1 MPGYNIRKQDW
12 YDLSVSVSA
21 MRFFNLLE
29 SFLFSTRKKR
39 VDFYLF
45 VIFIVALW
53 AARKP
58 FNAWLVEIMGERMST
73 VASFFV
79 EYPCLLY
86 CLCTLIALGTVLYV
100 LNHLQDHY
108 RSRRS
113 MMVIL
118 LLANVLIASAGFWDY
133 VSVVGRLSLLHL
145 LLVCLLLAFISV
157 CIVFRRR
164 SKSDPKLSGHQFTI
178 DSVDSLDKESL
189 DKNRLVYADYLVDR
203 ILGTKLGDE
212 SFSVGISGEWGT
224 GKTSFLNVVA
234 GALEKFLP
242 EKVATLV
249 WFKPWDSSSPRQ
261 IVTDFFNLLVEKIG
275 PQYSVAR
282 KPMLKYAELL
292 KAFDAQKPIVYF
304 ADVYDKHR
312 ERSIDSLKSVISG
325 YLKSYGKIISVL
337 IDDMDRLSGD
347 EIAEVLRL
355 IRNTADFPNIV
366 YITAY
371 DKGYVEAQLQ
381 KKGIPNPGIYIEKF
395 FSVEFALPKLEDY
408 YQYNVFAQ
416 EVHKMCSEAVI
427 IGYVDRM
434 PDQTQQFLC
443 SAFHNFRQVKR
454 FARIFVHDAEFFN
467 TKFDIVQHLSLDDF
481 LLLNILHYTDSGLYM
496 MLEFHQFDLMVRGK
510 DIWKGFYP
518 LKLRPRVFDPN
529 EKENPLIPSFKGTPI
544 TGMSKDIL
552 EYLFS
557 LNDKKN
563 ARNLVNQETYPLYF
577 SLDINGRHVSVWD
590 VRKLITGDGDL
601 NAIFQKWDEEDK
613 LNSVYYHLLSF
624 KAAAMDDHCVKRYL
638 SLVIKLMP
646 NLRNAQAVIDSGL
659 LAANHPSANIEELRR
674 FVVHEFEEMI
684 DNVSMDDLMN
694 SAHTYIARTLVH
706 LYELEMNE
714 EYKNGDEGKTLVGS
728 MATAVHLLEKNFT
741 RFVSVTVPNTDELFR
756 DNSFFQDL
764 VQANVLV
771 VDTDDGTM
779 IGPNLIARTILA
791 YCVDHKGQKRQEA
804 ASKYSFPS
812 DWSIEYEDGILEN
825 LQEKKEHVF
834 GRGDLYNKLLESAFT
849 E

>member
-1 MPGYNIRKQDW
+1 MSCLKKILKALN
-12 YDLSVSVSA
+12 
-21 MRFFNLLE
+21 
-29 SFLFSTRKKR
+29 SFLFSTRRKR
-39 VDFYLF
+39 VDLYLF
-45 VIFIVALW
+45 VLLIVALW
-53 AARKP
+53 AGCGP
-58 FNAWLVEIMGERMST
+58 FNAWLVESFGEKMAAAST
-73 VASFFV
+73 LLS
-79 EYPCLLY
+79 ENPWLLY
-86 CLCTLIALGTVLYV
+86 CLCALLVLGTGLFV
-100 LNHLQDHY
+100 LNHIEDHY

-113 MMVIL
+113 MMFIL
-118 LLANVLIASAGFWDY
+118 LLANIFIASSGYWDY
-133 VSVVGRLSLLHL
+133 VFVIGPFSLLHL
-145 LLVCLLLAFISV
+145 LLICLLLAFISV
-157 CIVFRRR
+157 CIVFQRK
-164 SKSDPKLSGHQFTI
+164 SKSAQELTGRHFTI
-178 DSVDSLDKESL
+178 DAVDSAAGEDL
-189 DKNRLVYADYLVDR
+189 DKNRLGYADYLVDR
-203 ILGTKLGDE
+203 ILGTEFGDE

-224 GKTSFLNVVA
+224 GKTTFLNAVA
-234 GALEKFLP
+234 SSLEKYFP
-242 EKVATLV
+242 ERVATIV
-249 WFKPWDSSSPRQ
+249 WFRPWDSSSPKQ
-261 IVTDFFNLLVEKIG
+261 IVTDFFNVLVDKIG
-275 PQYSVAR
+275 PQYSVVR

-292 KAFDAQKPIVYF
+292 KALDTKKPIVYL
-304 ADVYDKHR
+304 ADVYDKHK
-312 ERSIDSLKSVISG
+312 EHSINSLKSVIST
-325 YLKSYGKIISVL
+325 YLKSYGKIIPVL

-371 DKGYVEAQLQ
+371 DKCYVEAQLQ

-416 EVHKMCSEAVI
+416 EVHKMCSEPVI
-427 IGYVDRM
+427 ISYVDRM
-434 PDQTQQFLC
+434 PGRTQQFLC

-467 TKFDIVQHLSLDDF
+467 TKFGIVQHLSLDDF
-481 LLLNILHYTDSGLYM
+481 LLLNILHYTDSGLYT
-496 MLEFHQFDLMVRGK
+496 MLELHQFDLMVLGK

-529 EKENPLIPSFKGTPI
+529 EKVNPLIPSFKGTPI

-601 NAIFQKWDEEDK
+601 NATFQKWYEEDK

-624 KAAAMDDHCVKRYL
+624 RAAAMDEHCVKRYL

-646 NLRNAQAVIDSGL
+646 NLRNAQAVIDRGL
-659 LAANHPSANIEELRR
+659 LAANHPAANIEELRR
-674 FVVHEFEEMI
+674 FVVHEFEAMI

-714 EYKNGDEGKTLVGS
+714 EYKNGAEGKTLVGS
-728 MATAVHLLEKNFT
+728 MATAVLLLEKNFT

-756 DNSFFQDL
+756 DNSYFQEL
-764 VQANVLV
+764 VKSNVLV
-771 VDTDDGTM
+771 VDTEDGPF
-779 IGPNLIARTILA
+779 IGSNLIADAILA
-791 YCVDHKGQKRQEA
+791 YCTAHKGHKKQEA
-804 ASKYSFPS
+804 ALKYSLPP
-812 DWSIEYEDGILEN
+812 DTPVQYEDDIMEN
-825 LQEKKEHVF
+825 LLEKKESVF
-834 GRGDLYNKLLESAFT
+834 GHGDLYKKLLESAFT

>member
-1 MPGYNIRKQDW
+1 M
-12 YDLSVSVSA
+12 
-21 MRFFNLLE
+21 LE

-45 VIFIVALW
+45 VILIVALW

-58 FNAWLVEIMGERMST
+58 FNAWLVEITGERMST
-73 VASFFV
+73 AASFFV
-79 EYPCLLY
+79 EYPWLLY
-86 CLCTLIALGTVLYV
+86 CLCTLIVLGTVLYV

-145 LLVCLLLAFISV
+145 LLVCLLLAFLSV

-164 SKSDPKLSGHQFTI
+164 SKSDPELSGHRFTI
-178 DSVDSLDKESL
+178 DSVDSLDKEGL
-189 DKNRLVYADYLVDR
+189 DKNRLAYADYLVDR
-203 ILGTKLGDE
+203 ILGTKLGEE

-224 GKTSFLNVVA
+224 GKTTFLNVVA

-261 IVTDFFNLLVEKIG
+261 IVTDFFNQLVEKIG
-275 PQYSVAR
+275 PQYSVVR

-292 KAFDAQKPIVYF
+292 KAFDAKKPIVYF

-312 ERSIDSLKSVISG
+312 DRSIDSLKSVISG
-325 YLKSYGKIISVL
+325 YLKSYGKIIPVL
-337 IDDMDRLSGD
+337 IDDMDRLSGE

-355 IRNTADFPNIV
+355 IRNTADFPNVV
-366 YITAY
+366 YVTAY

-416 EVHKMCSEAVI
+416 EVHKMCSEPAIVN
-427 IGYVDRM
+427 YADRM
-434 PDQTQQFLC
+434 PGKTQQFLC

-467 TKFDIVQHLSLDDF
+467 TKFGLVQHLSLDDF
-481 LLLNILHYTDSGLYM
+481 LLLKILHYTDSALYT
-496 MLEFHQFDLMVRGK
+496 MLELQQYDLMVRGK

-518 LKLRPRVFDPN
+518 LKLRPQVFDSN
-529 EKENPLIPSFKGTPI
+529 EKETPLIPSFKGNPI
-544 TGMSKDIL
+544 TGLSKEIL

-557 LNDKKN
+557 LNDGKN
-563 ARNLVNQETYPLYF
+563 ARNLVNHETYPLYF
-577 SLDINGRHVSVWD
+577 ALDINGRHVSVLD
-590 VRKLITGDGDL
+590 VWKLITGDGDL
-601 NAIFQKWDEEDK
+601 AATFQKWDEENN

-624 KAAAMDDHCVKRYL
+624 RPGAMDEHAVKRYL
-638 SLVIKLMP
+638 SLVIKLIPSLMNP
-646 NLRNAQAVIDSGL
+646 LAIIDRSL
-659 LAANHPSANIEELRR
+659 FVVNHPTADVEELQR
-674 FVVHEFEEMI
+674 FVVSEFETMI
-684 DNVSMDDLMN
+684 DNVSTDDMMN
-694 SAHTYIARTLVH
+694 SAHTSIAHALVYI
-706 LYELEMNE
+706 YELEMNE
-714 EYKNGDEGKTLVGS
+714 EHENGAEGKTLVGS
-728 MATAVHLLEKNFT
+728 MATAKHLLEKNFAQ
-741 RFVSVTVPNTDELFR
+741 FVSVTVPDTDELFR
-756 DNSFFQDL
+756 DNSYFQEL
-764 VQANVLV
+764 VKSNVLV
-771 VDTDDGTM
+771 VDTEDGPF
-779 IGPNLIARTILA
+779 IGSNLIADAILA
-791 YCVDHKGQKRQEA
+791 YCTAHKGHKKQEA
-804 ASKYSFPS
+804 ALKYSLPP
-812 DWSIEYEDGILEN
+812 DTPVQYEDDIMEN
-825 LQEKKEHVF
+825 LLEKKESVF
-834 GRGDLYNKLLESAFT
+834 GHGDLYKKLLESAFT

>member
-1 MPGYNIRKQDW
+1 MSYLVELK
-12 YDLSVSVSA
+12 
-21 MRFFNLLE
+21 
-29 SFLFSTRKKR
+29 SFLFSTRRKR
-39 VDFYLF
+39 VDLYLF
-45 VIFIVALW
+45 ILLIVALW
-53 AARKP
+53 AGRSP
-58 FNAWLVEIMGERMST
+58 FNAWLVETVGERMST
-73 VASFFV
+73 VSAFLG
-79 EYPCLLY
+79 EYPWLLF
-86 CLCTLIALGTVLYV
+86 CLCVLICLGTGLYI
-100 LNHLQDHY
+100 LNHIQDHY

-133 VSVVGRLSLLHL
+133 VLVVGRFSLLHL
-145 LLVCLLLAFISV
+145 LLICLLLAFISV
-157 CIVFRRR
+157 CIVFQRK
-164 SKSDPKLSGHQFTI
+164 SKSAQELTGRHFTI
-178 DSVDSLDKESL
+178 DAVDSAAGEDL
-189 DKNRLVYADYLVDR
+189 DKNRLGYADYLVDR
-203 ILGTKLGDE
+203 ILGTEFGDE

-224 GKTSFLNVVA
+224 GKTTFLNAVA
-234 GALEKFLP
+234 SSLEKYFP
-242 EKVATLV
+242 ERVATIV
-249 WFKPWDSSSPRQ
+249 WFRPWDSSSPKQ
-261 IVTDFFNLLVEKIG
+261 IVTDFFNVLVDKIG
-275 PQYSVAR
+275 PQYSVVR

-292 KAFDAQKPIVYF
+292 KALDTKTPIVYL
-304 ADVYDKHR
+304 ADVYDKHK
-312 ERSIDSLKSVISG
+312 EHSINSLKSVIST
-325 YLKSYGKIISVL
+325 YLKSYGKIIPVL
-337 IDDMDRLSGD
+337 IDDMDRLSGE

-416 EVHKMCSEAVI
+416 EVHKMCSEPVI
-427 IGYVDRM
+427 ISYVDRM
-434 PDQTQQFLC
+434 PDRTQQFLC

-454 FARIFVHDAEFFN
+454 FARIFVHDVEFFN
-467 TKFDIVQHLSLDDF
+467 TKFGLVQHLSLDDF
-481 LLLNILHYTDSGLYM
+481 FLLKILHYTDSALYT
-496 MLEFHQFDLMVRGK
+496 MLELRQYDLMVRGK

-518 LKLRPRVFDPN
+518 LELRPRVFDAN
-529 EKENPLIPSFKGTPI
+529 EKENPMIPSFKGTPI
-544 TGMSKDIL
+544 AGLSKDIL

-557 LNDKKN
+557 LNDAKN
-563 ARNLVNQETYPLYF
+563 ARNLVNHETYPLYF
-577 SLDINGRHVSVWD
+577 ALDINGRHVSVLD

-601 NAIFQKWDEEDK
+601 NATFQKWDEEDK

-624 KAAAMDDHCVKRYL
+624 RAAAMDENCVKRYL

-646 NLRNAQAVIDSGL
+646 NLRNAQAVIDRGL
-659 LAANHPSANIEELRR
+659 LAANHPAANIEELRR
-674 FVVHEFEEMI
+674 FVVHEFEAMI

-714 EYKNGDEGKTLVGS
+714 EYKNGAEGKTLVGS
-728 MATAVHLLEKNFT
+728 MATAVLLLEKNFT

-779 IGPNLIARTILA
+779 TGPNLIANTILA
-791 YCVDHKGQKRQEA
+791 YCVDHKGQKRQKA
-804 ASKYSFPS
+804 ASKYSLPS
-812 DWSIEYEDGILEN
+812 DWPIEYEDDKLED

-834 GRGDLYNKLLESAFT
+834 GSGDLYNKLLESAFT

>member
-1 MPGYNIRKQDW
+1 
-12 YDLSVSVSA
+12 
-21 MRFFNLLE
+21 MRFFNVLE

-45 VIFIVALW
+45 VILIVALW

-58 FNAWLVEIMGERMST
+58 FNAWLVEITGERMST
-73 VASFFV
+73 AASFFV
-79 EYPCLLY
+79 EYPWLLY
-86 CLCTLIALGTVLYV
+86 CLCTLIVLGTGLYV

-145 LLVCLLLAFISV
+145 LLVCLLLAFLSV

-164 SKSDPKLSGHQFTI
+164 SKSDPELSGHRFTI
-178 DSVDSLDKESL
+178 DSVDSLDKVGL
-189 DKNRLVYADYLVDR
+189 DKNRLAYADYLVDR
-203 ILGTKLGDE
+203 ILGTKIGEE

-224 GKTSFLNVVA
+224 GKTTFLNVVA

-249 WFKPWDSSSPRQ
+249 WFKPWDSSSPWQ
-261 IVTDFFNLLVEKIG
+261 IVTDFFSQLVEKIG
-275 PQYSVAR
+275 PQYSVVR

-292 KAFDAQKPIVYF
+292 KAFDAKKPIVYF

-325 YLKSYGKIISVL
+325 YLKSYGKIIPVL

-416 EVHKMCSEAVI
+416 EVHKMCSEPVI
-427 IGYVDRM
+427 ISYVDRI
-434 PDQTQQFLC
+434 PDRTQQFLC
-443 SAFHNFRQVKR
+443 LAFHNFRQVKR

-467 TKFDIVQHLSLDDF
+467 TKFGIVQHLSLDDF
-481 LLLNILHYTDSGLYM
+481 FLLKILHYTDSALYT
-496 MLEFHQFDLMVRGK
+496 MLELRQYDLMVRGK

-518 LKLRPRVFDPN
+518 LELRPRVFDAN
-529 EKENPLIPSFKGTPI
+529 EKENPMIPSFKGTPI
-544 TGMSKDIL
+544 AGLSKDIL

-557 LNDKKN
+557 LNDAKN
-563 ARNLVNQETYPLYF
+563 ARNLVNHETYPLYF
-577 SLDINGRHVSVWD
+577 ALDINGRHVTVLD
-590 VRKLITGDGDL
+590 VRKLIAGDGDL
-601 NAIFQKWDEEDK
+601 GTTFQKWEGEDK
-613 LNSVYYHLLSF
+613 LNSVYYNLLSF
-624 KAAAMDDHCVKRYL
+624 RPEAMDEHTVKCYL
-638 SLVIKLMP
+638 SLVIKLIP
-646 NLRNAQAVIDSGL
+646 YLRNPRVIIDRSL
-659 LAANHPSANIEELRR
+659 YAANHPAADIEELQR
-674 FVVHEFEEMI
+674 FVVSEFETMI
-684 DNVSMDDLMN
+684 DNVSTDDMMN
-694 SAHTYIARTLVH
+694 SAHTSIAHALVYI
-706 LYELEMNE
+706 YELEMNE
-714 EYKNGDEGKTLVGS
+714 EHENGAEGKTLVGS
-728 MATAVHLLEKNFT
+728 MATAKHLLEKNFAQ
-741 RFVSVTVPNTDELFR
+741 FVSVTVPDTDELFR
-756 DNSFFQDL
+756 DNSYFQEL
-764 VQANVLV
+764 VKSNVLV
-771 VDTDDGTM
+771 VDTEDGPF
-779 IGPNLIARTILA
+779 IGSNLIADAILA
-791 YCVDHKGQKRQEA
+791 YCTAHKGHKKQEA
-804 ASKYSFPS
+804 ALKYSLPP
-812 DWSIEYEDGILEN
+812 DTPVQYEDDIMEN
-825 LQEKKEHVF
+825 LLEKKESVF
-834 GRGDLYNKLLESAFT
+834 GHGDLYKKLLESAFT

>member
-1 MPGYNIRKQDW
+1 MSYLVELK
-12 YDLSVSVSA
+12 
-21 MRFFNLLE
+21 
-29 SFLFSTRKKR
+29 SFLFSTRRKR
-39 VDFYLF
+39 VDLYLF
-45 VIFIVALW
+45 ILLIVALW
-53 AARKP
+53 AGRSP
-58 FNAWLVEIMGERMST
+58 FNAWLVETVGERMST
-73 VASFFV
+73 VSAFLG
-79 EYPCLLY
+79 EYPWLLF
-86 CLCTLIALGTVLYV
+86 CLCVLICLGTGLYI
-100 LNHLQDHY
+100 LNHIQDHY

-118 LLANVLIASAGFWDY
+118 LLANIFMASAGYWDY
-133 VSVVGRLSLLHL
+133 VLVVGRLSLLHL
-145 LLVCLLLAFISV
+145 LLICLLLAFISV
-157 CIVFRRR
+157 CIVFQRK
-164 SKSDPKLSGHQFTI
+164 SKSAQKLTGRHFTI
-178 DSVDSLDKESL
+178 DAVDSAAGEDL
-189 DKNRLVYADYLVDR
+189 DKNRLGYADYLVDR
-203 ILGTKLGDE
+203 ILGTKLGEE

-224 GKTSFLNVVA
+224 GKTTFLNVVA

-261 IVTDFFNLLVEKIG
+261 IVTDFFNQLVEKIG
-275 PQYSVAR
+275 PQYSVVR

-292 KAFDAQKPIVYF
+292 KAFDAKKPIVYF

-325 YLKSYGKIISVL
+325 YLKSYGKIIPVL

-395 FSVEFALPKLEDY
+395 FSIEFALPKLEDY

-416 EVHKMCSEAVI
+416 EVHKMCSEPVI
-427 IGYVDRM
+427 ISYVDRM
-434 PDQTQQFLC
+434 PDWTQQFLC

-467 TKFDIVQHLSLDDF
+467 TKFGIVQHLSLDDF
-481 LLLNILHYTDSGLYM
+481 LLLNILHYTDSGLYT
-496 MLEFHQFDLMVRGK
+496 MLELHQFDLMVLGK

-529 EKENPLIPSFKGTPI
+529 EKVNPLIPSFKGTPI

-601 NAIFQKWDEEDK
+601 NATFQKWDEEDK
-613 LNSVYYHLLSF
+613 LNSVYYHFLSF
-624 KAAAMDDHCVKRYL
+624 RAAAMDEHCVKRYL
-638 SLVIKLMP
+638 SLVIKLIP
-646 NLRNAQAVIDSGL
+646 YLRNPRVIIDRSL
-659 LAANHPSANIEELRR
+659 YAANHPAADIEELQR
-674 FVVHEFEEMI
+674 FVVSEFETMI
-684 DNVSMDDLMN
+684 DNVSTDDMMN
-694 SAHTYIARTLVH
+694 SAHTSIAHALVYI
-706 LYELEMNE
+706 YELEMNE
-714 EYKNGDEGKTLVGS
+714 EHENGAEGKTLVGS
-728 MATAVHLLEKNFT
+728 MATAKHLLEKNFAQ
-741 RFVSVTVPNTDELFR
+741 FVSVTVPDTDELFR
-756 DNSFFQDL
+756 DNSYFQEL
-764 VQANVLV
+764 VKSNVLV
-771 VDTDDGTM
+771 VDTEDGPF
-779 IGPNLIARTILA
+779 IGSNLIADAILA
-791 YCVDHKGQKRQEA
+791 YCTAHKGHKKQEA
-804 ASKYSFPS
+804 ALKYSLPP
-812 DWSIEYEDGILEN
+812 DTPVQYEDDIMEN
-825 LQEKKEHVF
+825 LLEKKESVF
-834 GRGDLYNKLLESAFT
+834 GHGDLYKKLLESAFT

>member
-1 MPGYNIRKQDW
+1 MKVAIAF
-12 YDLSVSVSA
+12 SV
-21 MRFFNLLE
+21 LK
-29 SFLFSTRKKR
+29 SFLFSTRRER
-39 VDFYLF
+39 VVFYLF
-45 VIFIVALW
+45 VILIVALW
-53 AARKP
+53 TARKP
-58 FNAWLVEIMGERMST
+58 FNAWLAETVGERMTAVS
-73 VASFFV
+73 AFFV
-79 EYPCLLY
+79 EYPWLLY
-86 CLCTLIALGTVLYV
+86 CLCALIVLGTALYV

-118 LLANVLIASAGFWDY
+118 LLANLFMASAGYWDY
-133 VSVVGRLSLLHL
+133 VPVVGRFSLLHL
-145 LLVCLLLAFISV
+145 LLVCLLLAFLSV
-157 CIVFRRR
+157 CMVFRREN
-164 SKSDPKLSGHQFTI
+164 KSVPELSGHRFTI

-189 DKNRLVYADYLVDR
+189 DKNRLAYAEYLVDR
-203 ILGTKLGDE
+203 ILGTELGDE

-224 GKTSFLNVVA
+224 GKTTFLNAVA
-234 GALEKFLP
+234 GSLEKFFP

-249 WFKPWDSSSPRQ
+249 WFKPWDSYSTRQ
-261 IVTDFFNLLVEKIG
+261 IVTDFFNLLVEKIAL
-275 PQYSVAR
+275 QYSVVR

-292 KAFDAQKPIVYF
+292 KALDAKKPIVYL
-304 ADVYDKHR
+304 ADVYDKHQ
-312 ERSIDSLKSVISG
+312 ERSIDSLKSVISD
-325 YLKSYGKIISVL
+325 YLKSYGKIIPVL

-416 EVHKMCSEAVI
+416 EVHKMCSELAI
-427 IGYVDRM
+427 INYVDRM
-434 PDQTQQFLC
+434 PGRTQQFLC

-467 TKFDIVQHLSLDDF
+467 TKFGIVQHLSLDDF
-481 LLLNILHYTDSGLYM
+481 LLLKILHYTDSGLYT
-496 MLEFHQFDLMVRGK
+496 MLELHQYDLMVRGK

-529 EKENPLIPSFKGTPI
+529 EKENPLIPSFKGSPI

-552 EYLFS
+552 EYLFT

-563 ARNLVNQETYPLYF
+563 TRNLVNHETYPLYYA
-577 SLDINGRHVSVWD
+577 LDINGRHVSVLD
-590 VRKLITGDGDL
+590 VRKLITGDEDL
-601 NAIFQKWDEEDK
+601 NAAFQKWDGEDK

-624 KAAAMDDHCVKRYL
+624 RPGAMDEHTVRRYL
-638 SLVIKLMP
+638 SLVIKLIP
-646 NLRNAQAVIDSGL
+646 RLLNSRTIIDKSFL
-659 LAANHPSANIEELRR
+659 VANHQTAIIEALRS
-674 FVVHEFEEMI
+674 FVINEFESMI
-684 DNVSMDDLMN
+684 DNVSAEEMMH
-694 SAHTYIARTLVH
+694 SAHTYIAQALVYI
-706 LYELEMNE
+706 YELEMNE
-714 EYKNGDEGKTLVGS
+714 EQDNGAEGKTLVGS
-728 MATAVHLLEKNFT
+728 MATAVHLLEKNFIQ
-741 RFVSVTVPNTDELFR
+741 FVSDTVPNTDELFR

-771 VDTDDGTM
+771 VDTDEGTM
-779 IGPNLIARTILA
+779 TGPNLIADAVLA
-791 YCVDHKGQKRQEA
+791 YCVEHKGHKKQEA
-804 ASKYSFPS
+804 ASKYSLPQ
-812 DWSIEYEDGILEN
+812 DWPIEYEDDKLEE
-825 LQEKKEHVF
+825 LQDKKESVF
-834 GRGDLYNKLLESAFT
+834 GNGDLYEKLMESAFT

>member
-1 MPGYNIRKQDW
+1 
-12 YDLSVSVSA
+12 
-21 MRFFNLLE
+21 MRFFNVLE

-45 VIFIVALW
+45 VILIVALW

-58 FNAWLVEIMGERMST
+58 FNAWLVEITGERMST
-73 VASFFV
+73 AASFFV
-79 EYPCLLY
+79 EYPWLLY
-86 CLCTLIALGTVLYV
+86 CLCTLIVLGTGLYV

-145 LLVCLLLAFISV
+145 LLVCLLLAFLSV

-164 SKSDPKLSGHQFTI
+164 SKSDPELSGHRFTI
-178 DSVDSLDKESL
+178 DSVDSLDKEGL
-189 DKNRLVYADYLVDR
+189 DKNRLAYADYLVDR
-203 ILGTKLGDE
+203 ILGTKLGEE

-224 GKTSFLNVVA
+224 GKTTFLNVVA

-261 IVTDFFNLLVEKIG
+261 IVTDFFNQLVEKIG
-275 PQYSVAR
+275 PQYSVVR

-292 KAFDAQKPIVYF
+292 KAFDAKKPIVYF

-325 YLKSYGKIISVL
+325 YLKSYGKIIPVL

-416 EVHKMCSEAVI
+416 EVHKMCSEPVI
-427 IGYVDRM
+427 ISYVDRM
-434 PDQTQQFLC
+434 PGRTQQFLC

-467 TKFDIVQHLSLDDF
+467 TKFGIVQHLSLDDF
-481 LLLNILHYTDSGLYM
+481 LLLNILHYTDSGLYT
-496 MLEFHQFDLMVRGK
+496 MLELHQFDLMVRDK

-529 EKENPLIPSFKGTPI
+529 EKVNPLIPSFKGTPI

-601 NAIFQKWDEEDK
+601 NATFQKWDEEDK

-624 KAAAMDDHCVKRYL
+624 RAAAMDEHCVKRYL

-646 NLRNAQAVIDSGL
+646 NLRNAQAVIDKVL
-659 LAANHPSANIEELRR
+659 LAANHPAANIEELRR
-674 FVVHEFEEMI
+674 FVVHEFEAMI

-714 EYKNGDEGKTLVGS
+714 EYKNGAEGKTLVGS
-728 MATAVHLLEKNFT
+728 MATAVLLLEKNFT

-779 IGPNLIARTILA
+779 TSPNLIANTILA
-791 YCVDHKGQKRQEA
+791 YCVDHKGHKRQKA
-804 ASKYSFPS
+804 ASKYSLPS
-812 DWSIEYEDGILEN
+812 DWPIEYEDDKLED

-834 GRGDLYNKLLESAFT
+834 GSGDLYNKLLESAFT

>member
-1 MPGYNIRKQDW
+1 MRY
-12 YDLSVSVSA
+12 LSE
-21 MRFFNLLE
+21 LK
-29 SFLFSTRKKR
+29 SFLFSTRRKR

-45 VIFIVALW
+45 VILIVALW
-53 AARKP
+53 AAYKP
-58 FNAWLVEIMGERMST
+58 LNAWLVETMGERMST
-73 VASFFV
+73 VSAFFV
-79 EYPCLLY
+79 EYPWLLY
-86 CLCTLIALGTVLYV
+86 CLCALIVLGTALYV

-108 RSRRS
+108 RSRKS

-133 VSVVGRLSLLHL
+133 FPVVGHFSLLHL
-145 LLVCLLLAFISV
+145 LLVCLLLAFLSI
-157 CIVFRRR
+157 CIVFRYG
-164 SKSDPKLSGHQFTI
+164 SKSDPELSGRRFTI

-189 DKNRLVYADYLVDR
+189 DKNRLAYADYLVDR
-203 ILGTKLGDE
+203 ILGTELGDE

-224 GKTSFLNVVA
+224 GKTTFLNAVA
-234 GALEKFLP
+234 GSLEKFLP
-242 EKVATLV
+242 EKVATLL
-249 WFKPWDSSSPRQ
+249 WFKPWDSSSSKQ

-275 PQYSVAR
+275 PQYSVVR

-292 KAFDAQKPIVYF
+292 KALDAKKPIVYLV
-304 ADVYDKHR
+304 DVYYKYQ
-312 ERSIDSLKSVISG
+312 ERSINSLKSVISD
-325 YLKSYGKIISVL
+325 YLKSYGKIIPVL

-366 YITAY
+366 YVTAY

-381 KKGIPNPGIYIEKF
+381 KKGIPKPGFYIEKF

-416 EVHKMCSEAVI
+416 EVHKMCSEPVI
-427 IGYVDRM
+427 VSYVDRM
-434 PDQTQQFLC
+434 PGRTQQFLC
-443 SAFHNFRQVKR
+443 TAFHNFRQVKR

-467 TKFDIVQHLSLDDF
+467 TKYGIVQHLSLDDF
-481 LLLNILHYTDSGLYM
+481 LLLKILHYMDSGLYT
-496 MLEFHQFDLMVRGK
+496 MLELHQYGLMVRGK

-563 ARNLVNQETYPLYF
+563 ARNLVNHETYPLYF
-577 SLDINGRHVSVWD
+577 ALDINGRHVSVLD
-590 VRKLITGDGDL
+590 VRKLITGNEDI
-601 NAIFQKWDEEDK
+601 NAAFQKWDKEDK

-624 KAAAMDDHCVKRYL
+624 RAGAMDEHCVKRYL

-646 NLRNAQAVIDSGL
+646 SLRNAQAIIERSL
-659 LAANHPSANIEELRR
+659 LASNHPAANIEELRR
-674 FVVHEFEEMI
+674 FVINAFEAMI
-684 DNVSMDDLMN
+684 DNVSMEDLMN
-694 SAHTYIARTLVH
+694 SAHTYIARALVH

-714 EYKNGDEGKTLVGS
+714 EHENGAEGKTLIGS
-728 MATAVHLLEKNFT
+728 MVTVAHLLEKNFN

-779 IGPNLIARTILA
+779 AGPNLIADTILA
-791 YCVDHKGQKRQEA
+791 YCSGHKGHKKQEA
-804 ASKYSFPS
+804 ASKYSLPS
-812 DWSIEYEDGILEN
+812 DVPIQYKDDIMEDL
-825 LQEKKEHVF
+825 LEKKERIF
-834 GRGDLYNKLLESAFT
+834 GSGDLYKKLLESAFI

>member
-1 MPGYNIRKQDW
+1 M
-12 YDLSVSVSA
+12 
-21 MRFFNLLE
+21 LE

-45 VIFIVALW
+45 VILIVALW

-73 VASFFV
+73 VALFFV
-79 EYPCLLY
+79 EYPWLLY
-86 CLCTLIALGTVLYV
+86 CLCTLIALGTGLYV

-118 LLANVLIASAGFWDY
+118 LLANVLIVSAGFWDY

-145 LLVCLLLAFISV
+145 LLVCLLLAFLSV
-157 CIVFRRR
+157 CIVFQHR
-164 SKSDPKLSGHQFTI
+164 SKSDPELSGHRFTI

-189 DKNRLVYADYLVDR
+189 DKNRLAYADYLVDR

-224 GKTSFLNVVA
+224 GKTTFLNVVA
-234 GALEKFLP
+234 GALEKYLP

-275 PQYSVAR
+275 PQYSVVR

-292 KAFDAQKPIVYF
+292 KAIDAQKPIVYF
-304 ADVYDKHR
+304 ADVYDKLR
-312 ERSIDSLKSVISG
+312 ERSIVSLKSVISG
-325 YLKSYGKIISVL
+325 YLESYGKIIPVL
-337 IDDMDRLSGD
+337 IDDIDRLSGD
-347 EIAEVLRL
+347 EIVEVLRL

-416 EVHKMCSEAVI
+416 EVHKMCSEPVI

-434 PDQTQQFLC
+434 PDRTQQFLC

-467 TKFDIVQHLSLDDF
+467 TKFGIVQHLSLDDF
-481 LLLNILHYTDSGLYM
+481 LLLNILHYTDSGLYT
-496 MLEFHQFDLMVRGK
+496 MLELHQFDLMVWGK

-552 EYLFS
+552 GYLFS
-557 LNDKKN
+557 LNDRKN

-601 NAIFQKWDEEDK
+601 NATFQKWDEEDK

-624 KAAAMDDHCVKRYL
+624 RAAAMDEHCVKRYL

-646 NLRNAQAVIDSGL
+646 YLRNAQAVIDRGL
-659 LAANHPSANIEELRR
+659 FAANHPAANIEDLSR

-771 VDTDDGTM
+771 VDTEDGTM
-779 IGPNLIARTILA
+779 MGPNLIAKTILA

-834 GRGDLYNKLLESAFT
+834 GSGDLYNKLLESAFT